1 MIPIKNSLDPVLIS
15 SLPLLFMCPYLQK
28 NTFSILAAL
37 VPKDFPHE
45 GGAGDLPLPTPSRST
60 LRYSNSPSTL
70 SRSPEEPTNL
80 HAKVLGL
87 VETFL
92 GKTGDREGL
101 GTPPL
106 GTPRLGTPPSCSLSE
121 EFHSEPKAVAALL
134 LQLEKTLA
142 FPQFACKL
150 LTLEAPQKYLE
161 VTPQNGSSSFS
172 FWAQVGYHEQS
183 GENYGMLFRLG
194 VSCFRLE
201 NPEIN

>member
-28 NTFSILAAL
+28 NKFSILAAL
-37 VPKDFPHE
+37 VPKDFPQE
-45 GGAGDLPLPTPSRST
+45 GGGGDLPLPTPSRST
-60 LRYSNSPSTL
+60 LRYSPSPSPSTL

-92 GKTGDREGL
+92 GTAEAREG
-101 GTPPL
+101 L